1 MAVKTIFI
9 KTFEA
14 FHDDIFMLLDDT
26 DASFVLCKGCKQT
39 HKVTADEAG
48 ELVKAI
54 TSFDVA
60 KTIARMK
67 NGMAVKAEDKVVRVA
82 MNVAVDAD
90 PVTYT
95 VFEVKVDTKPLK
107 VWDACVLMQDKVI
120 ELPNGCI
127 DDIVKTLVANG
138 VERASTFG
146 TFDKIEFVDVLPE
159 SCNSEKTVFVLN
171 KDMDEDHL
179 ANTNWVYTEEAWTE
193 FVDE

>member
-60 KTIARMK
+60 KTIARMAK
-67 NGMAVKAEDKVVRVA
+67 GMAVKAEDKVVRVA
-82 MNVAVDAD
+82 MNVSMDTEPA
-90 PVTYT
+90 TYT

-193 FVDE
+193 FADE